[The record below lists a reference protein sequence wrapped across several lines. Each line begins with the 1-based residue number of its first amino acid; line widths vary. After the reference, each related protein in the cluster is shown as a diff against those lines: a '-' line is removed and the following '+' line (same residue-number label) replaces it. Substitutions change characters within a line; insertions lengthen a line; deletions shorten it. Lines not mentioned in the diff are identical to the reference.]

1 MDYNFKIISRNI
13 QAQLQTCPGS
23 MAEPGGTNRSIL
35 TPGFDHFFYH
45 FNQMSRAPEEKKHL
59 VSIPPPG
66 ADDR

>member
-1 MDYNFKIISRNI
+1 
-13 QAQLQTCPGS
+13 

-45 FNQMSRAPEEKKHL
+45 FNQMSRAPEEKNHL